1 MEGTAAPLPRTIT
14 YPQKIKTAK
23 DKKTYKHNLLKKNPE
38 TLMADYLQKG
48 DKSTITNLLL
58 HTENCNAWHTGIC
71 KYYKNFKKLGIC
83 NGRQIQIHEEGGD
96 TSKAFLTVNIYH
108 NGTIMF
114 QGNEACLSSVQANFT
129 SLKTLAESEKQTE
142 STGSHVE
149 LQRSG
154 AELEEEEEPTLDCDS
169 QLEQSVTQMRSSLS
183 LQEVELVE
191 LRELLLSQ
199 TTSSERIQHLENK
212 LHQLTRDF
220 KTSVEELRGEI
231 KDLQQDRDTLNS
243 ELKSVREELIFRE
256 REIQSLREQRE
267 TVIQPGS
274 NATQTSAQPVLT
286 PPEIHTPTER
296 MDAYTQDRESTPN
309 PIHAEI
315 VILMDSNGK
324 FINQKQLFPNH
335 KSSKL
340 WCPNTESALQQ
351 LSKETLGDPS
361 HIIIHVGTNDLRTQQ
376 ERVAQT
382 DFHPCTIQRVNT
394 DISRGCAGM
403 PNVHLAH
410 HPTLDIHNLHDH
422 VHLRRDSVNVFA
434 KNLKDVA
441 LGRTPGSPL
450 KSQRESNNPRL
461 TRRFIPAPTHSV
473 FPPHPPE
480 PWRLHRPGPLYPQPE
495 PPRPRFRPPHPHPIH
510 EHHRQH
516 QQRQDPRPP
525 YQRRKQPGPR
535 EAPALDNNTSTA
547 QRSSAPQPEVHRPE
561 QEQLSYAAA
570 LRGPNDTHSTSL
582 REIKDMLNLICTR
595 LMD

>member
-1 MEGTAAPLPRTIT
+1 M
-14 YPQKIKTAK
+14 
-23 DKKTYKHNLLKKNPE
+23 
-38 TLMADYLQKG
+38 
-48 DKSTITNLLL
+48 
-58 HTENCNAWHTGIC
+58 
-71 KYYKNFKKLGIC
+71 
-83 NGRQIQIHEEGGD
+83 
-96 TSKAFLTVNIYH
+96 
-108 NGTIMF
+108 
-114 QGNEACLSSVQANFT
+114 
-129 SLKTLAESEKQTE
+129 
-142 STGSHVE
+142 
-149 LQRSG
+149 
-154 AELEEEEEPTLDCDS
+154 
-169 QLEQSVTQMRSSLS
+169 
-183 LQEVELVE
+183 E
-191 LRELLLSQ
+191 LRELVLSQ
-199 TTSSERIQHLENK
+199 TTSNERIQHLENK
-212 LHQLTRDF
+212 LHQLTREF

-274 NATQTSAQPVLT
+274 NATQTPAQPVLT
-286 PPEIHTPTER
+286 PPEIHTPAER
-296 MDAYTQDRESTPN
+296 MDAHTQDQESTPSH
-309 PIHAEI
+309 IHAEI
-315 VILMDSNGK
+315 VILMDSNGR

-376 ERVAQT
+376 ERVAQSVTQVAIKATQTFPTSKIIISTILPRT
-382 DFHPCTIQRVNT
+382 DFHPRTIQRVNT

-441 LGRTPGSPL
+441 LGRTPGSPS

-461 TRRFIPAPTHSV
+461 TRRFIPAPAHSV

-495 PPRPRFRPPHPHPIH
+495 LQRPRFRPPHPHPIH
-510 EHHRQH
+510 EHHR

-535 EAPALDNNTSTA
+535 EAPALDNNTSAA
-547 QRSSAPQPEVHRPE
+547 QRSSAPQPDVHRPE